1 MKSLQIIN
9 KMSEKEAVKLESQ
22 KVELALIDD
31 VKKLNAVAQ
40 KELKV
45 YQSNQA
51 KAKSAIAEA
60 KSASRIYAQNLSA
73 ILKEIGIAKVKAKE
87 LGLSLPADVLA
98 IETNSSNGITLF
110 ETTQKNLLQ
119 AEKLI

>member
-1 MKSLQIIN
+1 MKSLEIIN
-9 KMSEKEAVKLESQ
+9 RMNEKEAVKLESQ

>member
-1 MKSLQIIN
+1 MKSLEIIN

-31 VKKLNAVAQ
+31 VKKLNAIAQ

-73 ILKEIGIAKVKAKE
+73 ILKEVGIAKLKAKE
-87 LGLSLPADVLA
+87 LGLALPADVLA

>member
-1 MKSLQIIN
+1 MKSLEIIN

>member
-1 MKSLQIIN
+1 MKSLEIIN
-9 KMSEKEAVKLESQ
+9 KMNEKEAVKLESQ